1 MIDPGFLDELDRFQ
15 TGKKRHVE
23 DRFPGEEESPEVGE
37 GLTFSDYRRYSPGDD
52 TRLID
57 WKLYARTRELYV
69 KVFEEERNFTVHV
82 LVDASESMAFGD
94 QGETKFDR
102 AAKLGLGF
110 CYLTADEGNDFRFST
125 FTGSYDRLDG
135 GSSSA
140 GEVLAL
146 VDRCNAV
153 EPAGEADFEEVL
165 QAYAETIR
173 SRALVL
179 IASDFLE
186 DIDAIETGLSALSR
200 NRLVLGHVIAPDE
213 WELPVRGDTVF
224 EALERDVSRRAYVS
238 GRLAQ
243 EYHTR
248 LEEHVTEI
256 ADRSDDLRARHEL
269 VRTDDAFFD
278 AFSRI
283 WVD

>member
-15 TGKKRHVE
+15 TGRKRHVE
-23 DRFPGEEESPEVGE
+23 DRFPGEEESSEVGE
-37 GLTFSDYRRYSPGDD
+37 GLTFSDYRRYTPGDD

-82 LVDASESMAFGD
+82 LVDASESMAFGEGGD
-94 QGETKFDR
+94 SKFDR

-125 FTGSYDRLDG
+125 FTEAYDRIDS

-140 GEVLAL
+140 GEVLEL
-146 VDRCNAV
+146 VDRCNDV
-153 EPAGEADFEEVL
+153 EPGGEARFGEVL
-165 QAYAETIR
+165 EAYAEPIR

-179 IASDFLE
+179 IASDFLG
-186 DIDAIETGLSALSR
+186 DVDGIEAGLAALSR

-213 WELPVRGDTVF
+213 WELPVRGDTIF
-224 EALERDVSRRAYVS
+224 EALEREFSRRTYVS

-248 LEEHVTEI
+248 LEAHIDELDE
-256 ADRSDDLRARHEL
+256 RSEDLQARHEL
-269 VRTDDAFFD
+269 VRTDEEFFD
-278 AFSRI
+278 AFSRV